1 MSNEWFKNGEIIIT
15 EDNIYASK
23 SRMRAIE
30 AMRTGTATPEQA
42 QLVMD
47 ADRVMQE
54 AMEQRKK

>member
-1 MSNEWFKNGEIIIT
+1 MTNEWFKNGEIIIT

-23 SRMRAIE
+23 NRMRAIE
-30 AMRTGTATPEQA
+30 AMRSGTATPEQA

>member
-15 EDNIYASK
+15 EDNIHASK
-23 SRMRAIE
+23 NRMRAIE
-30 AMRTGTATPEQA
+30 AMRSGTATAEQA

-47 ADRVMQE
+47 ADRAMQE